1 MTWAIQSVGDVAY
14 LEAILQ
20 GLAMM
25 LGAGT
30 FDAVGKIGL
39 LVGVLVLLIQALPG
53 GSNVNVGQLLVAW
66 VLFVGMFGWTTD
78 VVIEDVY
85 SGDTRVVNDVPAG
98 VAVAGSAISQLG
110 YGLTES
116 FETAFSAP
124 AMTEQRWGSY
134 LHTLTA
140 VRKSFTTETQL
151 GPANHPRGPTSNVY
165 QSWVSYIDRCTLY
178 DLERHFKSTGEIF
191 TADDPI
197 AEMASLDPN
206 ATFTLYDGGAIEG
219 VELTCLNGFALLT
232 QYTYDY
238 FLPLFVESRIAP
250 QLGVNQPSES
260 EALFQLQAA
269 LDALG
274 LWVAAEDF
282 VVSSFIQN
290 VYSVSLQVHALEVGD
305 GAQATMINDALRQ
318 RAISWISEARMF
330 DEYVR
335 PMAAFIEGF
344 GYALAPML
352 ALVVTLGP
360 IGIAAAGKFLKL
372 LIWIQLWMPAL
383 AVVNL
388 FTYLGVSAELS
399 AIQDTQGL
407 AITSLTGV
415 EQFDAVVQP
424 WLGTA
429 GMMAAAVPA
438 LTLMV
443 VWGGAVAMNGL
454 AQRLQGTDVIDE
466 KRSAPSTV
474 DAKPYGANASAS
486 LTGLSVTPTSEGHY
500 INQPEAQ
507 AFKIDTGAAAQNLVS
522 SATAAKETAVNE
534 HAQTLARSVG
544 SDVSATSLAKA
555 GEHLS
560 NTTTGTSSQTDTLVS
575 EVATSAA
582 ERFAAQHGITDRR
595 EIKDTAKAMGTLA
608 LTGGFGLQT
617 PGGSPVSGSVVA
629 SASGS
634 GSIDRAAAAS
644 LGLSAE
650 ETQALEATIQERFG
664 NTTGFRAELARSDA
678 HDRSQ
683 GVENVFSEAFN
694 LGNRQDL
701 SASAKQVVSA
711 EETAQRAA
719 SLSNQLGVTQSF
731 SGERLAQ
738 LGSHPQAMNY
748 LRSVVEREGLSGA
761 VDRDLQQNEHRYR
774 FGGEE
779 ANDAYA
785 MLKTLS
791 HPSGNASADER
802 RLSAVANTLSLFHG
816 VPGNG
821 DFDATRNQT
830 LLETRPDTGGLANRV
845 NSAVDSG
852 VAETSIGELTTGRAT
867 SVGVQQDVSA
877 GSAAPVDTFHEAR
890 TENSHGGSVTDAY
903 QEHRQNVSGRA
914 AADRE
919 QVDDA
924 GAPYEMLFE
933 SREEMARGEDGSL
946 RDTPRSSPIPAR
958 RGPATPD

>member
-30 FDAVGKIGL
+30 FNAVGKIGL
-39 LVGVLVLLIQALPG
+39 LVGVLVLLFQALPG

-178 DLERHFKSTGEIF
+178 DLERQFKSTGELF

-197 AEMASLDPN
+197 SEMASFDPN

-232 QYTYDY
+232 QFTYDD
-238 FLPLFVESRIAP
+238 FLPFFVESRIAP
-250 QLGVNQPSES
+250 QLGIRPPSES

-274 LWVAAEDF
+274 LWVASEDF

-290 VYSVSLQVHALEVGD
+290 VYSVGLQVHALEAGD
-305 GAQATMINDALRQ
+305 GAQATMINDALKQ

-330 DEYVR
+330 DAYVR

-344 GYALAPML
+344 GYAVAPML

-360 IGIAAAGKFLKL
+360 IGVAAAGKFLKL

-407 AITSLTGV
+407 AVTSLTGV

-429 GMMAAAVPA
+429 SMMAAAVPA

-443 VWGGAVAMNGL
+443 VWGGAVAVNGL

-466 KRSAPSTV
+466 KRTAPSTV
-474 DAKPYGANASAS
+474 DAKPYGANASGS
-486 LTGLSVTPTSEGHY
+486 LTGLAVTPTTEGHY

-507 AFKIDTGAAAQNLVS
+507 AFKIDTAAAAQNLVS
-522 SATAAKETAVNE
+522 SATAAKQTAVNE
-534 HAQTLARSVG
+534 HAQNLARSIG
-544 SDVSATSLAKA
+544 SDVSATSLGKA

-560 NTTTGTSSQTDTLVS
+560 NTTTGTSSQTDALVS
-575 EVATSAA
+575 EVATTAA
-582 ERFAAQHGITDRR
+582 EKYAAQHGITDRR
-595 EIKDTAKAMGTLA
+595 QIADTARVMGNLA
-608 LTGGFGLQT
+608 LSAGFGLQT
-617 PGGSPVSGSVVA
+617 PGGSPVSASVSA
-629 SASGS
+629 SATGA
-634 GSIDRAAAAS
+634 GSIERAAAAS
-644 LGLSAE
+644 LGLSADQ
-650 ETQALEATIQERFG
+650 TQALETTINERFG
-664 NTTGFRAELARSDA
+664 NTTGFRAELARS
-678 HDRSQ
+678 
-683 GVENVFSEAFN
+683 
-694 LGNRQDL
+694 
-701 SASAKQVVSA
+701 VVSH
-711 EETAQRAA
+711 R
-719 SLSNQLGVTQSF
+719 
-731 SGERLAQ
+731 
-738 LGSHPQAMNY
+738 
-748 LRSVVEREGLSGA
+748 VV
-761 VDRDLQQNEHRYR
+761 
-774 FGGEE
+774 
-779 ANDAYA
+779 
-785 MLKTLS
+785 
-791 HPSGNASADER
+791 
-802 RLSAVANTLSLFHG
+802 
-816 VPGNG
+816 
-821 DFDATRNQT
+821 
-830 LLETRPDTGGLANRV
+830 
-845 NSAVDSG
+845 
-852 VAETSIGELTTGRAT
+852 
-867 SVGVQQDVSA
+867 
-877 GSAAPVDTFHEAR
+877 
-890 TENSHGGSVTDAY
+890 
-903 QEHRQNVSGRA
+903 
-914 AADRE
+914 
-919 QVDDA
+919 
-924 GAPYEMLFE
+924 
-933 SREEMARGEDGSL
+933 
-946 RDTPRSSPIPAR
+946 
-958 RGPATPD
+958 